1 MGMQKA
7 EGEAQLKAVRA
18 GRAEGKSSGCD
29 LVFAPDLAQDE
40 CREALDIQAH
50 RSSLSAAPLW
60 VKHFVWGS
68 KEMLCANEAQ
78 QPFLHCPVLRR
89 RDRGWSDLKKTLINH
104 WEASAYFQW
113 SRCYHCAQRREILW

>member
-18 GRAEGKSSGCD
+18 GGAEGKSSGCD

-50 RSSLSAAPLW
+50 RSSLPAAPLW
-60 VKHFVWGS
+60 G
-68 KEMLCANEAQ
+68 EAFCLGDQ
-78 QPFLHCPVLRR
+78 GDAVC
-89 RDRGWSDLKKTLINH
+89 K
-104 WEASAYFQW
+104 
-113 SRCYHCAQRREILW
+113 